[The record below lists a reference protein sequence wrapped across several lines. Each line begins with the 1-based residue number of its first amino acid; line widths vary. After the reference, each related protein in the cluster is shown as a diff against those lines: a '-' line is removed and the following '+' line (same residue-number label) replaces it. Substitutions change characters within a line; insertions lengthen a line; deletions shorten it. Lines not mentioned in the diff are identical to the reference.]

1 VPSAAD
7 QLAPDADVGSGR
19 EVLVVNVDAAER
31 AADESPESRYRM
43 RIIRPKHAPP
53 IGPHREAA
61 GGELTTVMILRD
73 ATPARVASCIR
84 AATADRGHVGPEVL
98 SQLRAVRHA
107 RGIGPL
113 EPRLG
118 ERDYEVLRMLA
129 EGESTRGIAE
139 RLNYSER
146 TVKNIVH
153 DLLVT
158 LKCKT
163 RAHAVALAAREGMI

>member
-1 VPSAAD
+1 
-7 QLAPDADVGSGR
+7 
-19 EVLVVNVDAAER
+19 
-31 AADESPESRYRM
+31 
-43 RIIRPKHAPP
+43 
-53 IGPHREAA
+53 
-61 GGELTTVMILRD
+61 
-73 ATPARVASCIR
+73 VA
-84 AATADRGHVGPEVL
+84 PEVL
-98 SQLRAVRHA
+98 SRLRAVGHA
-107 RGIGPL
+107 RDVGPS

-118 ERDYEVLRMLA
+118 EREYDVLRMLA

-139 RLNYSER
+139 RLSYSER